1 MAFVA
6 YLFGLVAAFIG
17 VLALY
22 GVLLK
27 PVTTKLRAPVATAAE
42 DRHDDAP
49 TSVHRASPHTAPHA
63 APVQASAPEHNEA
76 VEARAEE
83 HAEAPAPPPEPS
95 SRRSP
100 VRSEPGVGLRLKP
113 ERCWI
118 ATDSLRGY
126 GYYGECR

>member
-17 VLALY
+17 VLAVY
-22 GVLLK
+22 GVLLR
-27 PVTTKLRAPVATAAE
+27 PATTTLHAPAGVTAE

-49 TSVHRASPHTAPHA
+49 KTVQRTSPRQPSHA
-63 APVQASAPEHNEA
+63 APVRVSVPEGNEA
-76 VEARAEE
+76 AEARAEE

-95 SRRSP
+95 SRHSP